1 MDAREGHHVA
11 GFRDPHGRVLPI
23 DHPDHEDHDPGRE
36 MMKGGVRIVGAIL
49 LVLVPIL
56 LVAMVLRFLVE
67 LLRMR
72 ALHGQRAFLMPMEY
86 VGHRE
91 AGFSALAARWRC
103 ARAALRAVSTCR

>member
-1 MDAREGHHVA
+1 MDAREGPHVA
-11 GFRDPHGRVLPI
+11 GFRDSHGRVLPI

-36 MMKGGVRIVGAIL
+36 MMKGGVRIVGVVL
-49 LVLVPIL
+49 LVLVLML
-56 LVAMVLRFLVE
+56 LVVMVLRFLVE

-72 ALHGQRAFLMPMEY
+72 ALHGQSAILMPMES

-103 ARAALRAVSTCR
+103 ARAVLRAFSTCM